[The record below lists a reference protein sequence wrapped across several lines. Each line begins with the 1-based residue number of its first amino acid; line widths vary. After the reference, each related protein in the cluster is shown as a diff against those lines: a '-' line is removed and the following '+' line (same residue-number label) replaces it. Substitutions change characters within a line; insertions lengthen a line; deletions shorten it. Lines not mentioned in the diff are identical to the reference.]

1 MANKIGTLFARAE
14 IDNDNQNQN
23 GIENDNQYQ

>member
-1 MANKIGTLFARAE
+1 MTNKIGTTFASAE
-14 IDNDNQNQN
+14 IENDNQNQN